1 MKKFLKVFLLC
12 TIMLPFVGCFS
23 VKQMPSKTE
32 YYLNEEATMDNIYK
46 ISLNDILSQDHF
58 QDVEPENDHYL
69 VLEFKI
75 TNISSETQTIDV
87 QKSFQLKID
96 NTLYPDLNHNK
107 DTEIAP
113 QESIMYQLIYDVNEM
128 DHYEIL
134 FYSGIV
140 DNNIKFITK

>member
-1 MKKFLKVFLLC
+1 MKIFVKLVLLC
-12 TIMLPFVGCFS
+12 TLIIPFTGCFS
-23 VKQMPSKTE
+23 VEQLPSKTE
-32 YYLNEEATMDNIYK
+32 FYLNEEAVIDNRYQIT
-46 ISLNDILSQDHF
+46 LNDIMSQDHF

-75 TNISSETQTIDV
+75 TNISSETQTID
-87 QKSFQLKID
+87 QEKTFRLKIGD
-96 NTLYPDLNHNK
+96 TIYADLNHNK
-107 DTEIAP
+107 NTEIAP
-113 QESIMYQLIYDVNEM
+113 QESIMYQLIYDVNEL